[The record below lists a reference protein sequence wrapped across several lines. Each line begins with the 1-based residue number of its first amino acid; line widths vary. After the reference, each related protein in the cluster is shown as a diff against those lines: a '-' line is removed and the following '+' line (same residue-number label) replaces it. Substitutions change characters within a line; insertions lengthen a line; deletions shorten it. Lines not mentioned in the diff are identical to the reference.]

1 MIHSYIAFTF
11 YTKIAAE
18 FPKSLSS
25 PNNTELYIISSMD
38 ALDCIA
44 KRIDNLNRILGRDQL
59 QDVAYASA
67 NSESLSESL
76 LSASTLLASA
86 TSGRDAIT
94 NLSKRST
101 ELENY
106 LDPDFLE
113 HVQDVRSKEV
123 YLQLAAPEL
132 QKNFANLKDIK
143 KLESTLGAEY
153 FRSMPDITDKIT
165 AMNEVTGELA
175 QKNELLEESLTLA
188 MQRYEEIHKNLK
200 DSLHSMNERIG
211 RMEEKM
217 SQKKKLNEDV

>member
-1 MIHSYIAFTF
+1 MLQNFQNHYLQVLIVDVYFSGT
-11 YTKIAAE
+11 
-18 FPKSLSS
+18 
-25 PNNTELYIISSMD
+25 MD

-59 QDVAYASA
+59 QDVAFASP
-67 NSESLSESL
+67 NSESLFESL
-76 LSASTLLASA
+76 SSASTLLASA

-106 LDPDFLE
+106 LDPDFLDQI
-113 HVQDVRSKEV
+113 QDVRSKEV

-132 QKNFANLKDIK
+132 QKNFAHLEDIK

-153 FRSMPDITDKIT
+153 FRSMPDITDKLT
-165 AMNEVTGELA
+165 AMNEVTGDLA

-188 MQRYEEIHKNLK
+188 MQRYEEVHTNLK
-200 DSLHSMNERIG
+200 ESLHSMNERIS

-217 SQKKKLNEDV
+217 NQKKPMNEDI

>member
-1 MIHSYIAFTF
+1 MSDSF
-11 YTKIAAE
+11 
-18 FPKSLSS
+18 
-25 PNNTELYIISSMD
+25 IIFRQSVLQNFQNHYLQVLIVDVYFSGTMD

-59 QDVAYASA
+59 QDVAFASP
-67 NSESLSESL
+67 NSESLFESL
-76 LSASTLLASA
+76 SSASTLLASA

-106 LDPDFLE
+106 LDPDFLDQI
-113 HVQDVRSKEV
+113 QDVRSKEV

-132 QKNFANLKDIK
+132 QKNFAHLEDIK

-153 FRSMPDITDKIT
+153 FRSMPDITDKLT
-165 AMNEVTGELA
+165 AMNEVTGDLA

-188 MQRYEEIHKNLK
+188 MQRYEEVHTNLK
-200 DSLHSMNERIG
+200 ESLHSMNERIS

-217 SQKKKLNEDV
+217 NQKKPMNEDI

>member
-1 MIHSYIAFTF
+1 
-11 YTKIAAE
+11 
-18 FPKSLSS
+18 
-25 PNNTELYIISSMD
+25 MD

-44 KRIDNLNRILGRDQL
+44 ERIDKLNRILGREQY
-59 QDVAYASA
+59 QDVAYGSP

-106 LDPDFLE
+106 LDPDFLD
-113 HVQDVRSKEV
+113 HIQDVRSKEI

-132 QKNFANLKDIK
+132 QKSFAQLEDIK
-143 KLESTLGAEY
+143 KLEPTLGAEY
-153 FRSMPDITDKIT
+153 FRSMPDITEKLT
-165 AMNEVTGELA
+165 AMNEVTGDLA

-188 MQRYEEIHKNLK
+188 MQRYEEVHKNLK
-200 DSLHSMNERIG
+200 ESLHSMNERIS
-211 RMEEKM
+211 RMEEKLN
-217 SQKKKLNEDV
+217 QKKQLNEDI